1 MSSTTEQPMQGVVL
15 VHSNEHGNGLIA
27 FRQDEY
33 GRRRDAEAA
42 LTIGS
47 WCRIPLT
54 GVGLAGL

>member
-1 MSSTTEQPMQGVVL
+1 MSSTVKQPMQGVVL
-15 VHSNEHGNGLIA
+15 VHSNEHGDRLIT
-27 FRQDEY
+27 FRQYEY

-47 WCRIPLT
+47 WCRVPPT